1 MRKVIEST
9 LVSLDSVIGD
19 PMTWANGYFGKQAQ
33 EVALAQLQ
41 VSDAMLMGRHTYEM
55 FAAASDAGTDAYSER
70 MKSIRKYVF
79 SSTLQRA
86 DWNNSVIIR
95 GNVAEAVARLKQEE
109 GQDLVFY
116 GHGPLGQSLLEHH
129 LLDEL
134 RLWIHPLLLGSGTLL
149 FRQGEKTAL
158 KLVSTRTI
166 ENGVVI
172 LTYQPDAARSG
183 LSKETL

>member
-1 MRKVIEST
+1 
-9 LVSLDSVIGD
+9 
-19 PMTWANGYFGKQAQ
+19 
-33 EVALAQLQ
+33 
-41 VSDAMLMGRHTYEM
+41 
-55 FAAASDAGTDAYSER
+55 
-70 MKSIRKYVF
+70 
-79 SSTLQRA
+79 
-86 DWNNSVIIR
+86 VIIR

-183 LSKETL
+183 LSQETL